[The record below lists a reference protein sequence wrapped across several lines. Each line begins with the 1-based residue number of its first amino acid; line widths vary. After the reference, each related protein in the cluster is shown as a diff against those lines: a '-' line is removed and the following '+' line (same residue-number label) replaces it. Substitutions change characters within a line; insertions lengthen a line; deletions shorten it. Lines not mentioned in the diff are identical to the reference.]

1 MTTATDIKTEKLL
14 VDSLFTKSV
23 REGKVTQLSE
33 VNIDKLTG
41 DASSRAY
48 FRIKGK
54 EASYVACLDQ
64 SLTSLKNIEDVDFF
78 AAQKIL
84 LKHSVSV
91 PKVLHVDF
99 TKGYVLQED
108 LGDTTF
114 LKTLSMVETKEDEF
128 QHYKDAIDELI
139 RIHTISLDDLR
150 GTVFKARAFDIEK
163 LMFEVDFTITHLI
176 DGLFDL
182 SLDQKR
188 KTKVRENFKKLVEE
202 LALQERVLTHRDFH
216 SRNIMNMEGKL
227 KVIDF
232 QDMRMG
238 IPQYDLVSLLE
249 DCYYK
254 IDEKNKDKLK
264 KYYWEEAKKHKILKK
279 GTNFEW
285 EDFLNFY
292 NKMAIQ
298 RTFKALG
305 SFAYIFKKREDIRY
319 LKYIGYSYEQLKS
332 FLFTSPEYREL
343 RTLLSE
349 VYYEY

>member
-1 MTTATDIKTEKLL
+1 MTTATDIKTEKLF
-14 VDSLFTKSV
+14 VDSLFSKSV
-23 REGKVTQLSE
+23 REEKVSALSE
-33 VNIDKLTG
+33 IQIEKLTG

-54 EASYVACLDQ
+54 EGSFVACLDQ
-64 SLTSLKNIEDVDFF
+64 SLISLKKIEDVDFL
-78 AAQKIL
+78 AAQKVL
-84 LKHSVSV
+84 LRSKVSV
-91 PKVLHVDF
+91 PKILHVDF

-108 LGDTTF
+108 LGDITF
-114 LKTLSMVETKEDEF
+114 LKTLSLVETKEEEF
-128 QHYKDAIDELI
+128 KHYKAAIDELVK
-139 RIHTISLDDLR
+139 IHTISLSDLK
-150 GTVFKARAFDIEK
+150 GTVFKARAFDTEK

-182 SLDQKR
+182 SLEEER
-188 KTKVRENFKKLVEE
+188 KKKVRANFRKIVEDI
-202 LALQERVLTHRDFH
+202 ALQERVLTHRDFH
-216 SRNIMNMEGKL
+216 SRNIMNKESKL

-254 IDEKNKDKLK
+254 IDDENKNQLK
-264 KYYWEEAKKHKILKK
+264 KYYWEEAKKNGVLKK
-279 GTNFEW
+279 GTNYEW
-285 EDFLNFY
+285 EDFLKFY

-305 SFAYIFKKREDIRY
+305 SFAYIYKKREDIRY

-332 FLFTSPEYREL
+332 FMFTDREFREL